1 MIFYALIWYL
11 FTTEIFQ
18 KLEIFEATKRTWWG
32 FSRLPPDN
40 IHIITLLIH
49 NPFCCNTSYY
59 VSSVPGR
66 LIVLCTYI
74 LTCLNVLRDHVLAC
88 PPNLACIRDRV
99 LSSLCVNMPRCQ
111 HSHVPTCLWNLHVD
125 VPCMSTC
132 LNNCVSMY
140 LISTASY
147 HSGINSWQGN

>member
-1 MIFYALIWYL
+1 MKLQNARDGGFLDSLRIIYISLLYWYTTL
-11 FTTEIFQ
+11 FA
-18 KLEIFEATKRTWWG
+18 ATR
-32 FSRLPPDN
+32 
-40 IHIITLLIH
+40 
-49 NPFCCNTSYY
+49 SYY
-59 VSSVPGR
+59 VSSVPGH